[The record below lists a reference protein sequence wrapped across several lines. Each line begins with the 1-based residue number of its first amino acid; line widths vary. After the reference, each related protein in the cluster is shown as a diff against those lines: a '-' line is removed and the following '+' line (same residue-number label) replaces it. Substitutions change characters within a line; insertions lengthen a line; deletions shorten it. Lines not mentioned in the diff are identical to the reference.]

1 MDIAWPAWEDVMLQS
16 GGRSV
21 GVWPTPTSKNTATL
35 SFARTER
42 RQRRYKS
49 TALGEQARC
58 ASGSALLHRQMQR
71 LAGTEL
77 NSSPHC
83 GLVSERRACGAEDT
97 PMTMRPN
104 GHRAPQRLYFGPDVN
119 ENWLIFGLVAGR
131 QSSVG
136 VPVIYCPDC
145 WLDEACAL
153 SFEAYIVRMPVLRD
167 AAHKSTVVEM
177 SALTDSSASII
188 RSEKSE
194 HHTNI
199 SAQKQ

>member
-1 MDIAWPAWEDVMLQS
+1 MTCV
-16 GGRSV
+16 GRRHAAV
-21 GVWPTPTSKNTATL
+21 GRPLGRRVTNTHVEKYGDFVL
-35 SFARTER
+35 RPTER

-58 ASGSALLHRQMQR
+58 ASGSALLQRQMQR

-145 WLDEACAL
+145 
-153 SFEAYIVRMPVLRD
+153 
-167 AAHKSTVVEM
+167 
-177 SALTDSSASII
+177 
-188 RSEKSE
+188 
-194 HHTNI
+194 
-199 SAQKQ
+199 